1 MRGLKKTQEEVKE
14 TEENELWG
22 MVQQVSGQ

>member
-1 MRGLKKTQEEVKE
+1 MRRLEETLEEVKE

>member
-1 MRGLKKTQEEVKE
+1 MRRLKKTQEEVKE